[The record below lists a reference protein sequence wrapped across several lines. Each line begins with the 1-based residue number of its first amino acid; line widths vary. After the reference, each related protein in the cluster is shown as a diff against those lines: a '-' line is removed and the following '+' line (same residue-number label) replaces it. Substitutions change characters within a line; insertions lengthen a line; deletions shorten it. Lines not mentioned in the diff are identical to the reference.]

1 MLAIDDQV
9 LITGD
14 IMDLKKEASMIAE
27 VIVKDVKKDIFI
39 QDNHRIVHGRTA
51 FNQAHSGSADR
62 HIMRLYATT
71 REQGTEAG

>member
-39 QDNHRIVHGRTA
+39 QNHL
-51 FNQAHSGSADR
+51 FSKQLNN
-62 HIMRLYATT
+62 
-71 REQGTEAG
+71 